1 MVTFMAHQSSHEVIM
16 LGKTL
21 QAWLLGRQEQNSNKG
36 SKYWTIFAS
45 LRRMIFRS
53 TVHSHHVLHVCMQVK
68 AKGMITRQATAT
80 NPRGKLTSTSYAV
93 CVGVLPWQIF
103 NSQLSQSLS
112 KAGKAEETSRSWT
125 VPCLI
130 LDPGSNPIS
139 PIYDRRVH
147 LSA

>member
-1 MVTFMAHQSSHEVIM
+1 
-16 LGKTL
+16 
-21 QAWLLGRQEQNSNKG
+21 
-36 SKYWTIFAS
+36 
-45 LRRMIFRS
+45 
-53 TVHSHHVLHVCMQVK
+53 MQVK
-68 AKGMITRQATAT
+68 AKGIVTRQAATT
-80 NPRGKLTSTSYAV
+80 NPRGKLTSYAV
-93 CVGVLPWQIF
+93 CVLPWQIF

-112 KAGKAEETSRSWT
+112 KAGKAEETSKSWT